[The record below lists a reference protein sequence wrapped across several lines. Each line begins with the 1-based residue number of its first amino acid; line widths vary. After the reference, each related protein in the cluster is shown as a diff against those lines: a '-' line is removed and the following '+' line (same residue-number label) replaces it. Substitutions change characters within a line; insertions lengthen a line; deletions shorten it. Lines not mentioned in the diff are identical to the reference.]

1 MPRPSI
7 VAPQLL
13 LLAAFAGMAHAEETR
28 VMIRARAVDAKFSGD
43 QMGGVQITLTDV
55 QSGAV
60 LAKGLTKG
68 GTGDTDRIMRK
79 PAERWTELSDA
90 KTAGFEA
97 VLDLQRPTLVRAD
110 AFGPVGKPASAIQV
124 TSTMWLL
131 PGHHVGGDGWV
142 LAFPGLVIE
151 PQAVPTT
158 AGLTLSARVTLMC
171 GCILEPGGLWDAE
184 TYQVEASLLQEGMP
198 VARGRLTYAG
208 EPSLFAAT
216 LPGVAAGAY
225 TLRIV
230 ATNAKTANAGVIEQS
245 VQIPARR

>member
-1 MPRPSI
+1 MTRLWI
-7 VAPQLL
+7 AAPLL
-13 LLAAFAGMAHAEETR
+13 LVLAVLSNAASAEETR
-28 VMIRARAVDAKFSGD
+28 VMVRARAVDAKFIGD

-55 QSGAV
+55 RSGAV

-68 GTGDTDRIMRK
+68 GTGDTERIMRK
-79 PAERWTELSDA
+79 PGERWGVLSDA

-97 VLDLQRPTLVRAD
+97 VLDLQGPTLVRAD
-110 AFGPVGKPASAIQV
+110 AFGPVGKPASAIPV

-131 PGHHVGGDGWV
+131 PGRHVTGDGWV

-151 PQAVPTT
+151 PTPVPTA
-158 AGLTLSARVTLMC
+158 AGLTLSARITLMC
-171 GCILEPGGLWDAE
+171 GCILEPGGLWDANG
-184 TYQVEASLLQEGMP
+184 YQIEASLLQGG
-198 VARGRLTYAG
+198 ASIASTRLSYAG

-216 LPGVAAGAY
+216 LPRVPAGTY

-230 ATNAKTANAGVIEQS
+230 ATDAKTANAGVVEQM

>member
-1 MPRPSI
+1 MTRPWI
-7 VAPQLL
+7 AAPL
-13 LLAAFAGMAHAEETR
+13 LLAFATIGGMVHAEETR
-28 VMIRARAVDAKFSGD
+28 VTIRARAVDAKFIGD

-55 QSGAV
+55 QSGTV

-79 PAERWTELSDA
+79 PAERWTALADA

-97 VLDLQRPTLVRAD
+97 VLDLQRPTQVRAD

-131 PGHHVGGDGWV
+131 PGHHVTGDGWV

-151 PQAVPTT
+151 PAPVPTA
-158 AGLTLSARVTLMC
+158 AGLKLSAKISLMC
-171 GCILEPGGLWDAE
+171 GCILEPGGLWDANG
-184 TYQVEASLLQEGMP
+184 YQVEASLLRDGQP
-198 VARGRLTYAG
+198 ASRAALAYAG

-216 LPGVAAGAY
+216 LPRVPAGTY

-230 ATNAKTANAGVIEQS
+230 AADARTANAGVIEQI
-245 VQIPARR
+245 VQIPARP